1 MSKQLWRFR
10 EDCTSGVSIKWAQ
23 SATYNILATFWKCL
37 QSMSREVACWCFLC
51 FRHFSFPSR
60 LWKLTR
66 KVVEVQCFRLF
77 GELHII
83 QSFCFQVKLVSRWF
97 IGKDS
102 NQEKQVQDHLQ
113 IFKNRVDWS
122 SRQCHSI
129 AFLTFV
135 ILKAMSFNC
144 FSYSQVKI
152 LLFGRV
158 KMVKASKKGEA
169 INTCYDKSKNDIMIH
184 DPWSSYSV

>member
-37 QSMSREVACWCFLC
+37 PSMSWEVACWCFLC

-77 GELHII
+77 GELV
-83 QSFCFQVKLVSRWF
+83 FRVFVSRSNWSSDGL
-97 IGKDS
+97 GKDS

-135 ILKAMSFNC
+135 VLKAMSFNC

-158 KMVKASKKGEA
+158 KMVKA
-169 INTCYDKSKNDIMIH
+169 T
-184 DPWSSYSV
+184 

>member
-1 MSKQLWRFR
+1 MPPINELGGCVLMLSLLSPLFISQQIVKTHQKGCWSTMFSSFWRA
-10 EDCTSGVSIKWAQ
+10 S
-23 SATYNILATFWKCL
+23 
-37 QSMSREVACWCFLC
+37 
-51 FRHFSFPSR
+51 
-60 LWKLTR
+60 
-66 KVVEVQCFRLF
+66 
-77 GELHII
+77 I

-113 IFKNRVDWS
+113 IFKNRVSWS

-135 ILKAMSFNC
+135 ILKVMSFNC

-158 KMVKASKKGEA
+158 TMVKASKKGEA
-169 INTCYDKSKNDIMIH
+169 INTCYDKSKNDTMIH